1 MDGFS
6 RKKTTA
12 TTMKRKLLTM
22 LLVFAVVATYIPFDR
37 AFAANEN
44 GKRQDKQIEKKV
56 DKAEDKQEGKK
67 SDAGKIADKPQPK
80 KTPADKPR
88 SEAGGKDAG
97 KDVNEESAPS
107 GAKGKDVKPEMSDK
121 SAQAPAEAE
130 DEKAKDGAS
139 ADKAKNDLTKQAPIT
154 RGNLKSGK
162 GINPKPLKDVDPG
175 IDEDES
181 FSPTVLQR
189 RIPYDD
195 ESCYLVNFLYPNRP
209 DKICFWRKYNNV
221 QKTLTLSS
229 ASSYDKADFINELY
243 REIKHRIGRGGDYD
257 IFISIDP
264 TDNQLSIS
272 VPIKKDACIGTSI
285 LESIPEIRVMRGDT
299 TYVATGWSKAGEH
312 AYTPLANR
320 DVFADTRINQSG
332 YIFATSDRYGKDY
345 DFSKMAE
352 DKYNQV
358 HATIDTSESE

>member
-37 AFAANEN
+37 AFAADEN

-56 DKAEDKQEGKK
+56 DKAEGKQEGKK
-67 SDAGKIADKPQPK
+67 SDAGKIAGKPQPK
-80 KTPADKPR
+80 KTPVDKPK

-97 KDVNEESAPS
+97 KDVNEESATS

-121 SAQAPAEAE
+121 SAQAPAETE

-139 ADKAKNDLTKQAPIT
+139 ADKAKSDPAKQAPIT

-175 IDEDES
+175 IDKDEA

-195 ESCYLVNFLYPNRP
+195 ESCYLVNFLYPDNP

-229 ASSYDKADFINELY
+229 ASSYDKADFIDELY
-243 REIKHRIGRGGDYD
+243 REIKARIGRSGDYD

-272 VPIKKDACIGTSI
+272 VPIKKGACIGASI

-299 TYVATGWSKAGEH
+299 TYVATVIEIGRASCRE
-312 AYTPLANR
+312 R
-320 DVFADTRINQSG
+320 V
-332 YIFATSDRYGKDY
+332 
-345 DFSKMAE
+345 
-352 DKYNQV
+352 
-358 HATIDTSESE
+358 